1 MSEDNLGNYGAN
13 LVSGVLSDPD
23 VIKKINN
30 TLVSSRNK
38 TDLSSYK
45 NPNDAYSENGLF
57 GSLGKK
63 EKKIDDLSNEEIT
76 NGFSSVPRLMGMLGQ
91 YVTPPSK
98 ISLTQMYEASLDS
111 TLGAILQVG
120 KSLIISN
127 LGDYYHQ
134 DKTIN
139 KIINN
144 TIDKLGN
151 TTFHYRGL
159 DFLIYGFSVGE
170 KSWGVNSDG
179 YNYIDRITFA
189 PPTNIEFMIDEY
201 GCMNAAL
208 QPNLVASQY
217 GIFQGQSFDAPES
230 VFAIRNLIPNMLPFI
245 MVDKEDLFYV
255 GYDNTF
261 NPYGTSPMRRAYK
274 YFELKNLALQ
284 MFMTALSRNG
294 VPTMAMYYQKDMIKN
309 PDQLEELKNN
319 ADSLSIGG
327 AIYLPGR
334 KGDAY
339 EIDAIKLDSSNINVF
354 LDFVNYCDK
363 MMVRSLGFPQEILLG
378 DGGSYSSGTIQ
389 KETYVDMLK
398 LYTETYKES
407 LFKQV
412 VKPII
417 NNNFTK
423 KIIDEDFGKFIPQI
437 RESEKLEKAKL
448 FETGRNSGLLNPHS
462 LEDVNCFRESMGL
475 SKIEK
480 KEDLPINNLLEDE
493 SINKTNIRDQ
503 QKGEFV
509 KNNGVPFA
517 SGEQL

>member
-1 MSEDNLGNYGAN
+1 
-13 LVSGVLSDPD
+13 
-23 VIKKINN
+23 
-30 TLVSSRNK
+30 
-38 TDLSSYK
+38 
-45 NPNDAYSENGLF
+45 
-57 GSLGKK
+57 
-63 EKKIDDLSNEEIT
+63 
-76 NGFSSVPRLMGMLGQ
+76 
-91 YVTPPSK
+91 
-98 ISLTQMYEASLDS
+98 
-111 TLGAILQVG
+111 
-120 KSLIISN
+120 
-127 LGDYYHQ
+127 
-134 DKTIN
+134 
-139 KIINN
+139 
-144 TIDKLGN
+144 
-151 TTFHYRGL
+151 
-159 DFLIYGFSVGE
+159 
-170 KSWGVNSDG
+170 
-179 YNYIDRITFA
+179 
-189 PPTNIEFMIDEY
+189 
-201 GCMNAAL
+201 
-208 QPNLVASQY
+208 
-217 GIFQGQSFDAPES
+217 
-230 VFAIRNLIPNMLPFI
+230 MLPFI

-509 KNNGVPFA
+509 
-517 SGEQL
+517 